1 MPRFACFL
9 ALAAWLA
16 VAQAARA
23 EAQGALAPVLLPA
36 RDAALSYR
44 VTDARDGHTMMVRA
58 YVKAG
63 AGLVRVDAEGMPGY
77 AILDRA
83 ARLVT
88 VVMPAAHGYLRL
100 SIGSAA
106 DRFLTQAE
114 GLRFRRTGRETV
126 AGLPCTEW
134 SVADKQGGAGHGH
147 GDACIT
153 ADGLVLRVS
162 GTTDEGLSG
171 TVVATAVEEAAQ
183 PAALFAVPAGF
194 AKLGRLPGG
203 RS

>member
-1 MPRFACFL
+1 MPRFAFFL
-9 ALAAWLA
+9 ALAGGLA

-23 EAQGALAPVLLPA
+23 QAPPVLLPA

-44 VTDARDGHTMMVRA
+44 VTDARDGRSMMVRA

-63 AGLVRVDAEGMPGY
+63 AGLVRVDPEGMPGY

-83 ARLVT
+83 ARLLI
-88 VVMPAAHGYLRL
+88 VVMPAAHGYLRM

-114 GLRFRRTGRETV
+114 GMRFRRTGRETV

-134 SVADKQGGAGHGH
+134 SVTDQRGGPEHSN

-153 ADGLVLRVS
+153 ADGLVLRVR
-162 GTTDEGLSG
+162 GTGDNVRG
-171 TVVATAVEEAAQ
+171 TVVATAVEEAPQ